1 MRMWFLFSHF
11 FALSFIFCLAEDSRE
26 YGPVFEEQ
34 PMPTIYPEESEEAK
48 VSLNCRARAIP
59 SPVYRWKVN
68 NRDINVDGSRYSMV
82 GGNLLINNPEKVKDR
97 GKYQCLATNK
107 YGTIISKEAEL
118 QFGYLERFPTD
129 ERQAVKARVGVGAM
143 LLCAAPPHFPDDL
156 RYRWLLN
163 AFPRFIVSSRRH
175 FVSQTTGNLY
185 IAKVEDTDLGN
196 YSCMVSSP
204 SISKSVFSKYIPL
217 IPQTGGLVKRYP
229 ADIQVK
235 FSDTQVL
242 MGENLT
248 LECFALGNPIP
259 WIQWRKV
266 GGSLPSSA
274 ELLNFNT
281 VLRLSNI
288 QPEDEGS
295 YECEATNSKGKDRVD
310 GWLSVHAHPY
320 WIRYINDT
328 IEDIEGE
335 LIWPCEAGG
344 KPQPTY
350 RWFRNG
356 EVIYGGRYR
365 INRGELRISKLTLG
379 DAGMYQCQAE
389 NKHGSLYSNAEL
401 KVLALA
407 PDFRLNPVKKK
418 LLGARGGKA
427 IIECKPKAAPKP
439 TFIWSKGTE
448 LLTNN
453 SRISVW
459 PNGTLEIRG
468 VTRDDEGSYTC
479 FAQNNRGKANST
491 GTLSVT
497 EPTKITLEPSNIDIT
512 MGENGTMECHAS
524 YDPTL
529 DLAFIWSTNGYP
541 IDFDKEKDYM
551 EYRVLEGG
559 GGELFFKNAQ
569 LRHSGR
575 YTCTAQTNVDST
587 SASADLIVRGPP
599 GPPGG
604 VRVVDIRDT
613 FVTLS
618 WSRGTDNHSPI
629 SRYTVQQ
636 KILDSI
642 DWKDAMTDPEFIEG
656 NMETVKVVDLIPWMD
671 YEFRVIATN
680 TLGMGEPSMP
690 SSKIKTAEAAPT
702 VAPSDVGGG
711 GGNHRE
717 LTITWTPLPREYH
730 YGSNFGYLVAFKR
743 SGEREWRKVTVPN
756 PEGNRYVHKDD
767 SLTPHTQFEVKVKAF
782 NNKGN
787 GPFSL
792 SAFIYSAE
800 DEPSEAPAELTAW
813 SVSSSEIEVSWTP
826 VTQRSIEGYEIRYRR
841 VIDTEAAMQR
851 VRTVGFNTTA
861 RIRDLK
867 PHTRYSIEVR
877 AYNRAGA
884 GPSNQPIIITTK
896 KAPPSKPPKII
907 DTTRYGTYF
916 RISWEAVLPL
926 DNESNVEGYKVLYRR
941 DGTVNSTLLRTD
953 GHNINIPIQEEG
965 DYIVEVRAYG
975 EGGDGAVNSVKI
987 TKNPGVTVQISYILL
1002 SFGLMLGAINCLE
1015 L

>member
-1 MRMWFLFSHF
+1 MNTIHFGPELRMWFLFIQF
-11 FALSFIFCLAEDSRE
+11 FALSFIFCLAEGSRQYGPVGSRQ

-34 PMPTIYPEESEEAK
+34 PLPTIYPEESEEAK

-59 SPVYRWKVN
+59 SPAYRWKRN
-68 NRDINVDGSRYSMV
+68 NQDINADDSRYSMI
-82 GGNLLINNPEKVKDR
+82 GGNLVINNPEKSLDR
-97 GKYQCLATNK
+97 GKYQCLASNK

-129 ERQAVKARVGVGAM
+129 ERQVVKPKEGVGAV

-156 RYRWLLN
+156 TYRWLLN
-163 AFPRFIVSSRRH
+163 FFPMFIVSGERH

-185 IAKVEDTDLGN
+185 IAKVEHTDLGN

-217 IPQTGGLVKRYP
+217 VPQTGGVVKRYP
-229 ADIQVK
+229 ADIRVK

-242 MGENLT
+242 MGQNLT

-259 WIQWRKV
+259 QIEWRKV

-274 ELLNFNT
+274 ELLKFNT
-281 VLRLSNI
+281 VLKLSNI
-288 QPEDEGS
+288 QPEDEGT
-295 YECEATNSKGKDRVD
+295 YECEARNSKGKDHIK
-310 GWLSVHAHPY
+310 GLLTVHAHPY
-320 WIRYINDT
+320 WIHPINDT

-365 INRGELRISKLTLG
+365 INKGELRISRLTLE
-379 DAGMYQCQAE
+379 DSGMYQCMAE
-389 NKHGSLYSNAEL
+389 NKHGCLYSNAEL

-427 IIECKPKAAPKP
+427 ILECNPKAAPKP
-439 TFIWSKGTE
+439 TFTWSKGTE
-448 LLTNN
+448 LLRN
-453 SRISVW
+453 SSRTSIW

-468 VTRDDEGSYTC
+468 VTMTDEGIYTC
-479 FAQNNRGKANST
+479 FAVNNKGRANST
-491 GTLSVT
+491 GTFSVT
-497 EPTKITLEPSNIDIT
+497 EPTKITLEPSNIDVT

-541 IDFDKEKDYM
+541 IDFDKERDFM

-559 GGELFFKNAQ
+559 GGELFFQNVQ
-569 LRHSGR
+569 LRHTGR
-575 YTCTAQTNVDST
+575 YTCTAQTIVDST

-604 VRVVDIRDT
+604 VRVENIRDT
-613 FVTLS
+613 SVTLS

-629 SRYTVQQ
+629 SRYIVQQ
-636 KILDSI
+636 KTLDSI
-642 DWKDAMTDPEFIEG
+642 NWKDSKTDPEDIEG
-656 NMETVKVVDLIPWMD
+656 NLETLKVVDLTPWMN
-671 YEFRVIATN
+671 YEFRVIAVN
-680 TLGMGEPSMP
+680 TLGLGEPSMP
-690 SSKIKTAEAAPT
+690 SAKIRTAEAAPT

-730 YGSNFGYLVAFKR
+730 FGSNFGYLIAFKR

-767 SLTPHTQFEVKVKAF
+767 SLIPHTQFEVKVKAF
-782 NNKGN
+782 NSKGS
-787 GPFSL
+787 GPYSL

-800 DEPSEAPAELTAW
+800 DEPNEAPAEVTAW
-813 SVSSSEIEVSWTP
+813 SVTSSEIEVSWTP
-826 VTQRSIEGYEIRYRR
+826 VTQSSLDGYEIRYRR
-841 VIDTEAAMQR
+841 VMDTEAATQR
-851 VRTVGFNTTA
+851 VRTIGYNTTA

-867 PHTRYSIEVR
+867 PHTRYIIEVR
-877 AYNRAGA
+877 AYNNAGA
-884 GPSNQPIIITTK
+884 GPVNQPIIITTK
-896 KAPPSKPPKII
+896 KAPRRTKGMLEGSQLSGHVQRHLRAMLGRGVRDAEITWPGVHSMR
-907 DTTRYGTYF
+907 DAYC
-916 RISWEAVLPL
+916 IS
-926 DNESNVEGYKVLYRR
+926 R
-941 DGTVNSTLLRTD
+941 
-953 GHNINIPIQEEG
+953 
-965 DYIVEVRAYG
+965 
-975 EGGDGAVNSVKI
+975 KI
-987 TKNPGVTVQISYILL
+987 TAY
-1002 SFGLMLGAINCLE
+1002 M
-1015 L
+1015 